1 MGKTVT
7 GRKRRYLL
15 AGVLCAAP
23 LMAQAVTNVTVKV
36 TVTAPP
42 CTVNNNKAI
51 EVNFGDV
58 MTTRVDGAQYRKQV
72 AYSLSCEGGA
82 GKAMKL
88 QVQGTAAGFDSG
100 VLGTSVSAL
109 GIRLQNGNSNMPVNN
124 WVNFTYPNKPA
135 LWAVPVKQSGV
146 TLAGGQFSAAAT
158 LKVAYQ

>member
-1 MGKTVT
+1 
-7 GRKRRYLL
+7 
-15 AGVLCAAP
+15 
-23 LMAQAVTNVTVKV
+23 MAQAVTNVTVKV

-42 CTVNNNKAI
+42 CTVNDNKAI

-58 MTTRVDGAQYRKQV
+58 MTTRVDGTNYRKQIG
-72 AYSLSCEGGA
+72 YSLSCEGGG

-88 QVQGTAAGFDSG
+88 QVQGTAAGFDSAL
-100 VLGTSVSAL
+100 LGTSVSGL
-109 GIRLQNGNSNMPVNN
+109 GIRLQNGSSNLSVNG

-135 LWAVPVKQSGV
+135 LWAVPVQKSGV